1 MSPSASLQLA
11 ELDKHRYIPFE
22 VADILIV
29 VLTADLDDLAQKF
42 IPGK

>member
-11 ELDKHRYIPFE
+11 ELDKHRHIPFE
-22 VADILIV
+22 IADILIV
-29 VLTADLDDLAQKF
+29 VLTADLDNLAQKF